1 MGGARV
7 AADERGSEAAR
18 EFVAYDVFG
27 LRVRSEILLPDLFE
41 ARGEGVADV
50 SIKLAPVN
58 APAPGEPSV
67 WGLTGDGGYAV
78 LTVENIAR
86 YAIIGGNSIVIDRAE
101 GVAPA
106 DVRLFLLGSA
116 CGALFHQRGLLPLHA
131 NAIAIGDGAA
141 AFMGRSGAGK
151 STMAGALLDRG
162 FPLLADDVCVVT
174 QDADGRALAQPGLPR
189 LRLWRDAV
197 EASGRNSADLEVAF
211 VGHEKYV
218 VPTRA
223 GQAREALPLT
233 RIYLLGELGE
243 GETGQR
249 IRRLTGVEALQCVMA
264 NIYRGH
270 YLPLLGGTER
280 NLHQCVKLVRTV
292 PVFEVRR
299 QWGYDVID
307 EQMQLI
313 EAHARSEN

>member
-1 MGGARV
+1 M
-7 AADERGSEAAR
+7 AADERGSGSRCEPAN
-18 EFVAYDVFG
+18 YDVFG
-27 LRVRSEILLPDLFE
+27 LRVWSEVLLPDLFE

-50 SIKLAPVN
+50 SIRLAPVD
-58 APAPGEPSV
+58 APAPGTPSV
-67 WGLTGDGGYAV
+67 WGLTGDGNHAV

-86 YAIIGGNSIVIDRAE
+86 YAIVGGNSIVVDRAE

-106 DVRLFLLGSA
+106 DLRLFLLGSA
-116 CGALFHQRGLLPLHA
+116 FGALFHQRGLLPLHA
-131 NAIAIGDGAA
+131 NAIAIGDGAV

-151 STMAGALLDRG
+151 STMAGAFLDRG

-174 QDADGRALAQPGLPR
+174 QGADGRAMAQPGLPR

-197 EASGRNSADLEVAF
+197 EASGRNSADFEVAF

-218 VPTRA
+218 VPTHA

-249 IRRLTGVEALQCVMA
+249 IRRLTGVEALQTVMA

-280 NLHQCVKLVRTV
+280 NLRQCVELVRTV
-292 PVFEVRR
+292 PVFEVQR
-299 QWGYDVID
+299 QWGYDVIA

-313 EAHARSEN
+313 EAHARGDA